1 MSATSLSRWM
11 CATSLL
17 VMAWACG
24 SGGAEKS
31 VVVEDT
37 VHPLPD
43 TLRVATLYSPMSY
56 FNYREEQM
64 GYDYTLVSD
73 FTRDK
78 GMELELTVAN
88 NLAQAIEML
97 DSGYVDLVAYEVP
110 VTSEYKE
117 HVIACG
123 PVNYTNQVLVQPKRA
138 ANRVTDVT
146 QLVGREVYV
155 ERNSKYQQRLEHLN
169 DELGGG
175 ISIHPVDR
183 DTLITEDL
191 MEMVSTGQ
199 IPLTV
204 VDSDVAKLNKTY
216 YPDLDISLEL
226 SFKQRSSWGVSTS
239 MRWLADSID
248 AWIGTENSRREN
260 DMLLKRYFELSK
272 NIPSVYTFKISKGKL
287 SPYDAIFKH
296 YAKESGW
303 DWRLLASIAFV
314 ESRFNNSVT
323 SWAGA
328 RGIMQIMPKTAVA
341 NGVSPEALSDPETS
355 VRVATRIL
363 GILDRQLKPYVSDT
377 EERRKFILAAYNSG
391 GAHILDAIA
400 LAEKYG
406 RDPQVWRGNVAE
418 ALLMKSN
425 PEYYNDPVCK
435 YGYFRGK
442 QTTAYVEEVMAF
454 YEKCKKELKSN

>member
-1 MSATSLSRWM
+1 MLTM
-11 CATSLL
+11 CAAATVAMSM
-17 VMAWACG
+17 V
-24 SGGAEKS
+24 SGCKAGGDKNVADA
-31 VVVEDT
+31 DT
-37 VHPLPD
+37 VHHLPD

-56 FNYREEQM
+56 FSYRDEQM
-64 GYDYTLVSD
+64 GYDYTLVTD
-73 FTRDK
+73 LTRDK
-78 GMELELTVAN
+78 GMALELTVAN

-110 VTSEYKE
+110 VTSEYKS
-117 HVIACG
+117 HVIPCG
-123 PVNYTNQVLVQPKRA
+123 PVNYTSQVLVQPKVG

-146 QLVGREVYV
+146 ELVGREVYV
-155 ERNSKYQQRLEHLN
+155 EHNSKYQQRLEHLN

-175 ISIHPVDR
+175 ITIHPVDR

-191 MEMVSTGQ
+191 IEMVSNGQ

-204 VDSDVAKLNKTY
+204 VDSDIAKLNKTY
-216 YPDLDISLEL
+216 YPDLDITLEL
-226 SFKQRSSWGVSTS
+226 SFKQRSSWGVSPDKQ
-239 MRWLADSID
+239 WLADSID
-248 AWIGTENSRREN
+248 AWIGSEGSRREN

-272 NIPSVYTFKISKGKL
+272 NVPSVYTYKFSKGKL

-296 YAKESGW
+296 YGEESGW

-328 RGIMQIMPKTAVA
+328 RGIMQIMPGTARA
-341 NGVSPEALSDPETS
+341 HGVSPESMTDPETS
-355 VRVATRIL
+355 VRVAVKIL
-363 GILDRQLKPYVSDT
+363 TQLDKRFKPLVSNAN
-377 EERRKFILAAYNSG
+377 ERRKFILAAYNSG
-391 GAHILDAIA
+391 LAHILDAIA
-400 LAEKYG
+400 LAEKHG
-406 RDPQVWRGNVAE
+406 HDPQVWQGNVAD

-454 YEKCKKELKSN
+454 YEKCKKQLKAK